1 MQTPISDASRFPLT
15 AAPSMNRPP
24 HPIPLPLGGGEG
36 ARRAGEGVVHG
47 PNACEKRK
55 GAFHEPPRFG
65 DPEGL
70 GIPSHP
76 PLDTFTLGGVRG
88 PLADSRLPESGWW
101 YSLHFKVGSSRC
113 DDRAAFRGATE
124 CKQKQWIT

>member
-55 GAFHEPPRFG
+55 GAFHEPAPLPACGQPLPPCRERG
-65 DPEGL
+65 ANLVSASPLLTPPSWGEGIDQRH
-70 GIPSHP
+70 G
-76 PLDTFTLGGVRG
+76 GGV
-88 PLADSRLPESGWW
+88 
-101 YSLHFKVGSSRC
+101 
-113 DDRAAFRGATE
+113 
-124 CKQKQWIT
+124 